1 MKVQYTFTANLED
14 MQEIIYQKYNR
25 AYSKND
31 LSEIH
36 AAIKSGLI
44 NKEPLKHIHKLLTN
58 YKDALVCVL
67 QEVEE
72 DRECLE
78 SLLIS
83 LSGVNKAE
91 ESKEES
97 TGTIEEVGM
106 KTKRAADSIQELS
119 NIVDSL
125 TSMGSNNEQS

>member
-106 KTKRAADSIQELS
+106 KTKRAAYSIQELS